1 MLRKEREGWGTRPE
15 CLPRHPSAAE
25 AIRTVVTLA
34 ARLEVVPF
42 PIHHPQDNKA
52 GAACAAPLQ
61 SQKQRARAPAPHNT
75 CTLTFNLPRGRRLEI
90 PSGPQPWIP
99 PFAKSA
105 KDGAPACHWDS
116 PSALGGEA
124 WRRCGRTP

>member
-52 GAACAAPLQ
+52 GAACAVPLQ
-61 SQKQRARAPAPHNT
+61 SQKQRARAPAPHHMYAYVQFAAREAIGNPERAAAVDP
-75 CTLTFNLPRGRRLEI
+75 TLRKEREGWGTRM
-90 PSGPQPWIP
+90 S
-99 PFAKSA
+99 
-105 KDGAPACHWDS
+105 
-116 PSALGGEA
+116 LGF
-124 WRRCGRTP
+124 P